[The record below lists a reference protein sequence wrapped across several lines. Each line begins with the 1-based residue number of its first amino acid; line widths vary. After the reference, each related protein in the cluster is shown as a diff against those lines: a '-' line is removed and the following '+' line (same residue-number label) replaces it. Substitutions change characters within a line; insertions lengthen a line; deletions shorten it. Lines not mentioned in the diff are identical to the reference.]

1 MSELSCWSWAPGD
14 DVEGGRIIAN
24 VAGAAAPTCRV
35 CAPLQLKAQRLE
47 LARGGT
53 VEPRVH
59 VRTMPTKLFLLPET
73 ARKNLKYYILHSYS
87 TSTRSLLTR
96 SRKKKLIWIMTR
108 STKRICHLPGH
119 QNNEAQ
125 PGSICERRHG
135 TAIILARVAR
145 NDHRYHARN
154 RRAP

>member
-1 MSELSCWSWAPGD
+1 MLPVQQRQR
-14 DVEGGRIIAN
+14 VEF
-24 VAGAAAPTCRV
+24 VH
-35 CAPLQLKAQRLE
+35 LFKLKAQRLE

-59 VRTMPTKLFLLPET
+59 VLEYVRTMPTKLFLLPET
-73 ARKNLKYYILHSYS
+73 ARKNLKYYILHVHSYS